1 MLYTFTPS
9 VPLIPSGTP
18 YGSNLIITAPTSPTV
33 LPVSKFNKY
42 TPWVP
47 LADIVVPQGIAQDG
61 QVCCGNKTQSTCSL
75 EITPSE

>member
-1 MLYTFTPS
+1 M
-9 VPLIPSGTP
+9 
-18 YGSNLIITAPTSPTV
+18 
-33 LPVSKFNKY
+33 
-42 TPWVP
+42 P